1 MHDRPSTRDRI
12 KKIIVQDLH
21 LDEYVP
27 EQIPDDAPLFGS
39 GLGLDSVDALE
50 LVVAMER
57 EFGIKIQSQ
66 EVGKEAFGSVATLAA
81 FVDGR
86 LAAGGSS
93 TR

>member
-21 LDEYVP
+21 RDEYVP

-66 EVGKEAFGSVATLAA
+66 EVGKEAFGSVATLVA